1 MIKAVAIDDEPV
13 ALTILQQHA
22 IRISFMQPL
31 QTFVSAV
38 DALAFIKK
46 EDVQLVFLD
55 INMPDISGIE
65 FAQLIDKQ
73 TAIIFTTAYPE
84 FAIKGFE
91 LAAVDY
97 LLKPI
102 NFSRF
107 LTACQRVHD
116 RLEDNKTNKQ
126 YFFVKDGYE
135 WIKIDFATILF
146 AEADSNYITIYK
158 TAAKTITRM
167 TLTELAEKLPS
178 DNFMRI
184 SKSVIIAID
193 KIEKVEKNYV
203 VIVGKEVRI
212 SDNYREA
219 FFKKIM

>member
-22 IRISFMQPL
+22 ARIPFMQPL

-38 DALAFIKK
+38 DALAFIKS

-65 FAQLIDKQ
+65 FAQLLDKQ

-91 LAAVDY
+91 LAAIDY

-107 LTACQRVHD
+107 LTACQRVSD
-116 RLEDNKTNKQ
+116 RLEDNKTIKQ

-135 WIKIDFATILF
+135 WIKIDFASILF

-158 TAAKTITRM
+158 TAGKTITRM
-167 TLTELAEKLPS
+167 TLTELAEKLPA

-203 VIVGKEVRI
+203 VIAGKEVRI

-219 FFKKIM
+219 FFKHIM

>member
-22 IRISFMQPL
+22 AKISFMQPL
-31 QTFVSAV
+31 QTFVSAM
-38 DALAFIKK
+38 DALAFIKS
-46 EDVQLVFLD
+46 EEVQLVFLD

-65 FAQLIDKQ
+65 FAELIDKQ

-84 FAIKGFE
+84 FAVKGFE

-107 LTACQRVHD
+107 LTACQRVND
-116 RLEDNKTNKQ
+116 RLENSKTDKP

-135 WIKIDFATILF
+135 WIKIDFAQILY

-158 TAAKTITRM
+158 TAGKTITRM
-167 TLTELAEKLPS
+167 TLTELAEKLPT
-178 DNFMRI
+178 DNFIRI
-184 SKSVIIAID
+184 SKSIITAID
-193 KIEKVEKNYV
+193 KIEKVEKNYL
-203 VIVGKEVRI
+203 VIAGKEVRI
-212 SDNYREA
+212 SENYREA
-219 FFKKIM
+219 FFRRIM

>member
-13 ALTILQQHA
+13 ALSILLQHA
-22 IRISFMQPL
+22 AKIPFMHPL
-31 QTFVSAV
+31 QIFASAM
-38 DALAFIKK
+38 DALAYIKK
-46 EDVQLVFLD
+46 EEVELIFLD

-65 FAQLIDKQ
+65 FATLVDKQ

-84 FAIKGFE
+84 FAVKGFE

-107 LTACQRVHD
+107 LTACQRVQD
-116 RLEDNKTNKQ
+116 RLENNKHDKE
-126 YFFVKDGYE
+126 YFFVKDSYE

-158 TAAKTITRM
+158 TMGKTITRI
-167 TLTELAEKLPS
+167 TLTELAEKLPA
-178 DNFMRI
+178 DNFIRI
-184 SKSVIIAID
+184 NKSIIIAVD

-203 VIVGKEVRI
+203 VIGGKEIRI
-212 SDNYREA
+212 SENYRDG